1 MNRLY
6 VVATPIG
13 NLSDITL
20 RALQV
25 LKTVDYIIAEDTRS
39 IRRLLSHHG
48 ISAPPLIKYT
58 EYDAKRI
65 PAILETIRGKSAALT
80 VDAGTPGI
88 SDPGADLI
96 RASREA
102 GFKIYALPGPSAF
115 VAALSIAGLRSN
127 KFEFVGFLPKKRGEL
142 ERLFR
147 ESSSRK
153 IPLVSYESPHRIVK
167 TLKFI
172 AELFPDLHIFCAKEL
187 TKIHEESRWGK
198 ASELLQWLSQ
208 PSKTRGEF
216 VLIFDFSRD

>member
-1 MNRLY
+1 MKIIY

-20 RALQV
+20 RALEI
-25 LKTVDYIIAEDTRS
+25 LRS
-39 IRRLLSHHG
+39 VECVICENPRVTKRLLQHHG
-48 ISAPPLIKYT
+48 ILKPRLIRYSDRDYQKIPTILKALPPRSAL
-58 EYDAKRI
+58 
-65 PAILETIRGKSAALT
+65 
-80 VDAGTPGI
+80 VVNAGTPGI

-142 ERLFR
+142 ERLFK
-147 ESSSRK
+147 EALSRK

-167 TLKFI
+167 TLRFI
-172 AELFPDLHIFCAKEL
+172 AELFPDLNIFCAKEL

-198 ASELLQWLSQ
+198 AAELLQWLSQ
-208 PSKTRGEF
+208 PSKARGEF